1 METTR
6 VSAMLPSRRR
16 LLVLAG
22 SLVLATT
29 LAACGRKGP
38 LEPPPGSWEPPPGV
52 DKDKAKPP
60 KGPIKPTDPILLDKL
75 LN

>member
-16 LLVLAG
+16 LFLIAG
-22 SLVLATT
+22 SLVLAAAV
-29 LAACGRKGP
+29 AACGRKGG

-52 DKDKAKPP
+52 DKDKARPP
-60 KGPIKPTDPILLDKL
+60 KEPIKSKDPIILDKL